1 MRRPKASVGFVR
13 HAHTPCSQLLLR
25 LRFTKFLT
33 SRTLYLAAPLF
44 IFLAML
50 TTLQKAD
57 ILRKSGCAVP
67 VEAEP
72 STAWSHRVDAL
83 FVEYVAA
90 RAAKSLRDAEE
101 ARQLD
106 RLRSM

>member
-1 MRRPKASVGFVR
+1 
-13 HAHTPCSQLLLR
+13 
-25 LRFTKFLT
+25 
-33 SRTLYLAAPLF
+33 
-44 IFLAML
+44 ML
-50 TTLQKAD
+50 TTAQKAD

-67 VEAEP
+67 IAEEP
-72 STAWSHRVDAL
+72 STAWSHAVDTL

-106 RLRSM
+106 RLRCMSAASHSGFGAPTQFA